1 MKKLSHYILL
11 CIILQFVFTNCDVH
25 EFPKE
30 DQERIP
36 FVLNL
41 KFKKDMPL
49 GKEITITNQTRTRA
63 LATTDN
69 DYVMRCIVNLY
80 EINSEGVRGEIDTTF
95 IFTTSDINTLDYVA
109 NLALREGTYDCRV
122 WADYVDKENDDDKY
136 YDTRDFS
143 EIIFANKDNYIGS
156 CEYRDAFK
164 GSTTFTVNNPARY
177 LGSAIDSI
185 NNSASIDLERPMGKF
200 KFVSTDVDKFIDN
213 LAETMKKQGLLQ
225 SANENDTTSLRE
237 QFLRSIDLEEFTVL
251 FRYVGFMPCS
261 FNMFTDKPADSWT
274 GMSFTSKM
282 YIDKE
287 GELVL
292 GYDYIFVNGSETT
305 LSILLEIYNC
315 DNVLISSSN
324 PIDVPIERNKLT
336 KVKGNFLTTKREGGI
351 IINPSYDGDDYNI
364 EIY

>member
-95 IFTTSDINTLDYVA
+95 IFTTPDINTLDYVA

-225 SANENDTTSLRE
+225 SANENDTT
-237 QFLRSIDLEEFTVL
+237 
-251 FRYVGFMPCS
+251 
-261 FNMFTDKPADSWT
+261 
-274 GMSFTSKM
+274 
-282 YIDKE
+282 
-287 GELVL
+287 
-292 GYDYIFVNGSETT
+292 
-305 LSILLEIYNC
+305 
-315 DNVLISSSN
+315 
-324 PIDVPIERNKLT
+324 
-336 KVKGNFLTTKREGGI
+336 
-351 IINPSYDGDDYNI
+351 
-364 EIY
+364 